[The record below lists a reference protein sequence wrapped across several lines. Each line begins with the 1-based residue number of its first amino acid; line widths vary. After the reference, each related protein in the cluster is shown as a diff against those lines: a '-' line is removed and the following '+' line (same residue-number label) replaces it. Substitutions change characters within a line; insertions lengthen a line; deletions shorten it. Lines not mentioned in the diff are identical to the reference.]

1 MKSMKRLISV
11 AVFAVCLVLVGAA
24 YAQSEPEKGS
34 VEGIFGAGYTKPN
47 YFMEKSRGYNFLVGM
62 RFRVALAPEQE
73 NFFNRLGAFG
83 AFEYTPVSSEKFSDP
98 YFGQMKA
105 SESLLVVKSGLSI
118 SVVRRDHF
126 ELLLN
131 GGAAFTRNH
140 LAFAVPD
147 PYRRNSW
154 QNICPYLAEGVCRSS
169 WAVRG
174 SFEPNFRIYPKGR
187 EGHFYIGFAGDV
199 PLKRYGVTIGGS
211 W

>member
-1 MKSMKRLISV
+1 MKR
-11 AVFAVCLVLVGAA
+11 AMFAVILAVCFVCTGVAF
-24 YAQSEPEKGS
+24 AQGDPEKGS

-47 YFMEKSRGYNFLVGM
+47 YFTEKSRGYNVLLGM
-62 RFRVALAPEQE
+62 RFRVSLAPEQE

-83 AFEYTPVSSEKFSDP
+83 AFEYTPVSSEEFTDQ
-98 YFGQMKA
+98 FLGQMKA
-105 SESLLVVKSGLSI
+105 SESLLVVKSGLSV
-118 SVVRRDHF
+118 SLMRRDHF

-140 LAFAVPD
+140 LAYAVPD
-147 PYRRNSW
+147 PYRRKSW
-154 QNICPYLAEGVCRSS
+154 QNICPYLADGVCQSS

-174 SFEPNFRIYPKGR
+174 SFEPALRIYPKSR
-187 EGHFYIGFAGDV
+187 EKHLYFGFAYDV